1 MCLDTKLTHFPFCE
15 SNISNDQQFNFVTL
29 ILIFHTQREI
39 TIFFSIANWK
49 CVMRKLSVWLDN
61 WMPLTL
67 SSAIV
72 ETIQFLIYVIKRFTL
87 NMNSYKWI
95 LYQLSIRTVRS
106 KVIKTPKRMKILKLI
121 YKQRMNSTIHNS
133 NSNENKNIAYSII
146 MWVFVAI
153 SSTQLY

>member
-1 MCLDTKLTHFPFCE
+1 
-15 SNISNDQQFNFVTL
+15 
-29 ILIFHTQREI
+29 
-39 TIFFSIANWK
+39 
-49 CVMRKLSVWLDN
+49 
-61 WMPLTL
+61 
-67 SSAIV
+67 
-72 ETIQFLIYVIKRFTL
+72 
-87 NMNSYKWI
+87 MNSYKWI

-133 NSNENKNIAYSII
+133 NENKNIAYSII